1 MSWKDPFVT
10 VTFPSKV
17 VLTIASILLLII
29 HTGVIIGDLYHF
41 LGSQRVDLMSFHF
54 TITLLFS
61 QVASFYWA
69 LLATIY
75 TLQAEDSVLMCFALT
90 SLALNFAVF
99 IVRFVMEFF
108 TIAYREERY
117 E

>member
-1 MSWKDPFVT
+1 MYYLVT
-10 VTFPSKV
+10 
-17 VLTIASILLLII
+17 
-29 HTGVIIGDLYHF
+29 
-41 LGSQRVDLMSFHF
+41 
-54 TITLLFS
+54 LFS
-61 QVASFYWA
+61 QVVSFYWA

-90 SLALNFAVF
+90 SFALNFAVF
-99 IVRFVMEFF
+99 IARFVMEYL